1 MKSRN
6 TFKKGSCEM
15 LVLHILSQKGD
26 CYGYELGQIIR
37 DITNEYLSFPEGS
50 MYPVL
55 YKMIDNGYITDYK
68 KQVGKRMIRVYYHI
82 EPSGQ
87 NRLEELT
94 QEYLKTTQSIQSI
107 LNFDF
112 ENLQSEDTS
121 L

>member
-1 MKSRN
+1 
-6 TFKKGSCEM
+6 
-15 LVLHILSQKGD
+15 
-26 CYGYELGQIIR
+26 
-37 DITNEYLSFPEGS
+37 

-112 ENLQSEDTS
+112 ESLQSEDTP